1 MVEDDS
7 SWRKWLSQMRVA
19 MPISLE
25 AIIASLV
32 VTMVLMVMLI
42 KRIREP
48 NKEVCHR
55 SRGCDSP
62 LQSKAKPPSGS

>member
-32 VTMVLMVMLI
+32 VTMVLIVRLI
-42 KRIREP
+42 ERIREP
-48 NKEVCHR
+48 NKEVCHP

-62 LQSKAKPPSGS
+62 PQSKAKPPSGF